1 LWLLLA
7 ATPPQMQEGQV
18 MSATTTAS
26 AVGGPG
32 AVDLVDEA
40 IVICLR
46 GW

>member
-26 AVGGPG
+26 AVGGSG
-32 AVDLVDEA
+32 AVYLADEA
-40 IVICLR
+40 IVAGLR